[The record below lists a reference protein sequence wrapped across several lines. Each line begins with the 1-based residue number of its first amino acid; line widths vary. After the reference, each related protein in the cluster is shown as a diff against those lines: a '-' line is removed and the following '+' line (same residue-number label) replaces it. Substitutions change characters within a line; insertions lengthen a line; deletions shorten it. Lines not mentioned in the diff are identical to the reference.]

1 LCVYKNASLNSA
13 LTRIYPGGALSP
25 SRSPLSQKS
34 SKSET
39 PALTPSAMPVYSSRA
54 GLIENLS

>member
-13 LTRIYPGGALSP
+13 LTRIYPGALSP
-25 SRSPLSQKS
+25 RLLSQKS
-34 SKSET
+34 TKSET